1 MKKVV
6 VNGTF
11 DLIHPGH
18 IHLLNYARSLGDY
31 LLVAIDSDQRVKQL
45 KGHNRPIQSLNVRK
59 FILENI
65 RSVDQVQS
73 FATDLELENILE
85 LYQPDIMVKGSDY
98 RDKPIVGER
107 FCRSIVFFERMDIY
121 STTNTIESIDKN
133 E

>member
-45 KGHNRPIQSLNVRK
+45 KGSGRPIQSLTVRK

-65 RSVDQVQS
+65 RVVDQVQC
-73 FATDLELENILE
+73 FATDSELENILE
-85 LYQPDIMVKGSDY
+85 IYQPDIMVKGSDY
-98 RDKPIVGER
+98 RNKPIVGER
-107 FCRSIVFFERMDIY
+107 FCRSIVFFERIDIY
-121 STTNTIESIDKN
+121 STTGTIQSIGRH

>member
-45 KGHNRPIQSLNVRK
+45 KGNNRPIQSLNVRK

-121 STTNTIESIDKN
+121 STTNTIESIGKN